1 MGKFLLCCRVILL
14 LKVAFPF
21 SPGLPWIMS
30 TSLDGLTSICFPNI
44 SFWCIWCSFRRAA
57 PGLHLPGTGH
67 ANKVWW
73 SLPWWFT
80 DNVRSCRAF
89 VRHSRHS
96 SVNPELLVCM
106 LQTSE
111 AKKVLLLSL
120 ESDGTLFM
128 ASSTA
133 IYDLKEMLLKY
144 ATLVSKIL

>member
-1 MGKFLLCCRVILL
+1 M
-14 LKVAFPF
+14 
-21 SPGLPWIMS
+21 
-30 TSLDGLTSICFPNI
+30 
-44 SFWCIWCSFRRAA
+44 
-57 PGLHLPGTGH
+57 
-67 ANKVWW
+67 
-73 SLPWWFT
+73 
-80 DNVRSCRAF
+80 
-89 VRHSRHS
+89 
-96 SVNPELLVCM
+96 CM